1 MSMEKLSSAIRAGLV
16 AAQRN
21 EITEY
26 HVYHKLSGLVKEE
39 HNARVLQSIG
49 DCELAH
55 YQALR
60 EITGED
66 VAQNRPKAWF
76 FYLVARF
83 MGLTFGLKLMEKG
96 ESAASAAYGD
106 LSGAVT
112 GLDRISREEAEHE
125 EQLIGIIDDEKLKYV
140 GSIVLGL
147 NDALVE
153 LTGALAGFTLALGE
167 IRLIALAG
175 LITGIAG
182 AFSMA
187 ASEYLS
193 IKSEGE
199 VLHPVRAAVYTG
211 VTYLCTVLFLIL
223 PYLVLDNPYLS
234 LGITLTNALLVI
246 FLFTCYVSV
255 AQDIPFRKRFSEM
268 AAISLGVAALT
279 FGISYFV
286 RLFFNIDL

>member
-1 MSMEKLSSAIRAGLV
+1 MEKLSSAIRAGLV

-60 EITGED
+60 EITGEG
-66 VAQNRPKAWF
+66 VAPNRPKVWF

-96 ESAASAAYGD
+96 ESEASAAYGD
-106 LSGAVT
+106 LSGTVT

>member
-1 MSMEKLSSAIRAGLV
+1 MKAEALQ
-16 AAQRN
+16 AAVREQILGAQKN

-26 HVYHKLSGLVKEE
+26 HVYHRLASLAKKE
-39 HNARVLQSIG
+39 HNARVLRDIG

-55 YQALR
+55 YRALR

-66 VAQNRPKAWF
+66 VAPDRLKVWF

-83 MGLTFGLKLMEKG
+83 LGLTFGLKLMEKG
-96 ESAASAAYGD
+96 EGGAAAAYAD
-106 LSGAVT
+106 LAGTVD
-112 GLDRISREEAEHE
+112 GLDRISREEADHE
-125 EQLIGIIDDEKLKYV
+125 EQLIGIIDDETLKYV

-199 VLHPVRAAVYTG
+199 VLHPLRASLYTG
-211 VTYLCTVLFLIL
+211 VTYLFTVLFLIL

-234 LGITLTNALLVI
+234 LAFTLSNALLVI
-246 FLFTCYVSV
+246 LLFTGYVSV

-286 RLFFNIDL
+286 RLFFNLDI

>member
-1 MSMEKLSSAIRAGLV
+1 MRTDTLPAGVLERIL

-26 HVYHKLSGLVKEE
+26 HVYHRLAGLAKKE
-39 HNARVLQSIG
+39 HNARILRDIG
-49 DCELAH
+49 DCEWAH
-55 YQALR
+55 YSILR
-60 EITGED
+60 DLTGSD
-66 VAQNRPKAWF
+66 VAPDRLRVWF
-76 FYLVARF
+76 FYLVARIL
-83 MGLTFGLKLMEKG
+83 GLTFGLKLMEKG
-96 ESAASAAYGD
+96 ESGAAAAYAD
-106 LSGAVT
+106 LSGSVE
-112 GLDRISREEAEHE
+112 GLDRVSEEEAEHE
-125 EQLIGIIDDEKLKYV
+125 ERLIAIIDDEKLKYV

-199 VLHPVRAAVYTG
+199 TLHPLRAAVYTG

-234 LGITLTNALLVI
+234 LGFTLANALLVI
-246 FLFTCYVSV
+246 CLFAYYVSV

-286 RLFFNIDL
+286 RLFFNLDL

>member
-1 MSMEKLSSAIRAGLV
+1 MKTGTLPAGVLERIRA
-16 AAQRN
+16 AQKN
-21 EITEY
+21 EITEH
-26 HVYHKLSGLVKEE
+26 HVYHRLAGLAKKE
-39 HNARVLQSIG
+39 HNARILRDIG
-49 DCELAH
+49 DCERAH
-55 YQALR
+55 YDILR
-60 EITGED
+60 DLTGRD
-66 VAQNRPKAWF
+66 VAPDGLRVWF

-83 MGLTFGLKLMEKG
+83 LGLTFGLKLMEKG
-96 ESAASAAYGD
+96 ESGAAAAYAE
-106 LSGAVT
+106 LSGSID
-112 GLDRISREEAEHE
+112 GLDRVSEEEAEHE
-125 EQLIGIIDDEKLKYV
+125 ERLIAIIDDEKLKYV

-199 VLHPVRAAVYTG
+199 ALHPLRAAIYTG
-211 VTYLCTVLFLIL
+211 ATYLCTVLFLIL

-234 LGITLTNALLVI
+234 LGFTLANALLVI
-246 FLFTCYVSV
+246 FLFTYYVSV
-255 AQDIPFRKRFSEM
+255 AQDISFRRRFSEM

-279 FGISYFV
+279 FGISYV
-286 RLFFNIDL
+286 MRLFFHLDI

>member
-1 MSMEKLSSAIRAGLV
+1 MNSTALDGNIRQRLL
-16 AAQRN
+16 AAQRD

-26 HVYHKLSGLVKEE
+26 HVYHRLAGLAANE
-39 HNARVLQSIG
+39 HNARVLKSIG
-49 DCELAH
+49 DCERAH
-55 YQALR
+55 YLALE
-60 EITGED
+60 EITGES
-66 VAQNRPKAWF
+66 VAPDRRKVWF

-96 ESAASAAYGD
+96 ESSATEAYEG
-106 LSGAVT
+106 LSGSVA

-167 IRLIALAG
+167 IRLIVLAG

-199 VLHPVRAAVYTG
+199 VLHPLRAAIYTG
-211 VTYLCTVLFLIL
+211 VTYLFTVLFLIL
-223 PYLVLDNPYLS
+223 PYLILESPYLS
-234 LGITLTNALLVI
+234 LAITLVNAILVI

-279 FGISYFV
+279 FGMSYLV